1 MKYVMILTALT
12 LYAACTGC
20 DGGSSSSYSSG
31 SSSTYTSNSDVMS
44 ESKRSDVVDHMVGQG
59 ASRSDADA
67 FTKALN
73 EAQRDYEA
81 NR

>member
-1 MKYVMILTALT
+1 MFLATLT

-20 DGGSSSSYSSG
+20 DGGSSSSYSDG

-44 ESKRSDVVDHMVGQG
+44 ESHRSDVVDHMVGQG

-73 EAQRDYEA
+73 EAQREYEA
-81 NR
+81 NK

>member
-1 MKYVMILTALT
+1 MKYVTFLLVLT

-20 DGGSSSSYSSG
+20 DGGSSG
-31 SSSTYTSNSDVMS
+31 GSSTYTSRSSSSDVMS
-44 ESKRSDVVDHMVGQG
+44 DSHRSNVVDHMVGQG

-81 NR
+81 NK